1 MKSRLLPIFAL
12 TLALAGC
19 ASDGELS
26 EKEKNRIAREMAKDE
41 QKQAN
46 AQAKAMRET
55 NTGVKT
61 PKSMR

>member
-1 MKSRLLPIFAL
+1 MTPRIISLLAV
-12 TLALAGC
+12 TLALTGC
-19 ASDGELS
+19 ATDGELS
-26 EKEKNRIAREMAKDE
+26 EKEKNRIAREMAKEE
-41 QKQAN
+41 QKQVN

>member
-1 MKSRLLPIFAL
+1 MRFPLIVIAMALLL
-12 TLALAGC
+12 TGC
-19 ASDGELS
+19 ATDSELT
-26 EKEKNRIAREMAKDE
+26 EKEKNRIAREMAKEE

>member
-1 MKSRLLPIFAL
+1 MKPRFIVIP
-12 TLALAGC
+12 LALLFAGC
-19 ASDGELS
+19 ATDDTLS
-26 EKEKNRIAREMAKDE
+26 EKEKNRIAREMAKEE